1 MLLRSGRIS
10 IAPKDNIIRRISGRK
25 TIKCGSGSRLRLGN
39 LPTKRRVAIV
49 DDEPSILRG
58 LKRILDASDFTAEVF
73 SSAEAFLDRDSA
85 SDVTC
90 IVLDIHMGGISG
102 IEMQRRLKAMGS
114 TTPVIFMTALDTM
127 QVRRE
132 AMDAGCAAFLQ
143 KPFSAHELIN
153 SIRNATSFI

>member
-1 MLLRSGRIS
+1 VLQSGRIN
-10 IAPKDNIIRRISGRK
+10 IAPKDNIIRRVFGRK
-25 TIKCGSGSRLRLGN
+25 TIKCGSGSRPRLGN
-39 LPTKRRVAIV
+39 LSTKRRVAIV
-49 DDEPSILRG
+49 DDEPSVLRG
-58 LKRILDASDFTAEVF
+58 LKRVLDASDFTAEVF
-73 SSAEAFLDRDSA
+73 NSAEAFLDRGSA

-90 IVLDIHMGGISG
+90 TVLDINMGGISG

-127 QVRRE
+127 EVRRE